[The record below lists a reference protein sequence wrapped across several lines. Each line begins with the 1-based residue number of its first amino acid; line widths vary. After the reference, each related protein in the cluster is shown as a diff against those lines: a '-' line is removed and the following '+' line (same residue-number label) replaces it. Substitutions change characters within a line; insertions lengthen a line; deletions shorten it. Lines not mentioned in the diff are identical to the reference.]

1 MGRRRFRIG
10 RERQRRASG
19 LGHRLYFAL
28 PTACPC
34 PSRCL
39 SLTFHCLSLTFPLP
53 VLALPT
59 AFPRPSTTF
68 PGLSLPFPLPVLAL
82 RTAFSC
88 RSTAFSRPFTA
99 FPRPPTAFHR
109 PSATFSCP
117 SLPSHCLSLTLNCR
131 CALPFPRP
139 VIVSVPFLRRL
150 AAFPSASH
158 RTIPAAGHG
167 HRLPG
172 RRHQPP
178 GLRRRVR
185 PTPVCGTKEMS
196 SALFDAPTCHL
207 FGCSLTK
214 HLLCILPERHQRD
227 CISPV

>member
-1 MGRRRFRIG
+1 MYFFPSLCTFTGHHALFVRVHAWRHARHDDGGVGRVSRRVRPPAG
-10 RERQRRASG
+10 RARSSHAHCRN
-19 LGHRLYFAL
+19 
-28 PTACPC
+28 
-34 PSRCL
+34 CL
-39 SLTFHCLSLTFPLP
+39 
-53 VLALPT
+53 VI
-59 AFPRPSTTF
+59 
-68 PGLSLPFPLPVLAL
+68 
-82 RTAFSC
+82 
-88 RSTAFSRPFTA
+88 TA